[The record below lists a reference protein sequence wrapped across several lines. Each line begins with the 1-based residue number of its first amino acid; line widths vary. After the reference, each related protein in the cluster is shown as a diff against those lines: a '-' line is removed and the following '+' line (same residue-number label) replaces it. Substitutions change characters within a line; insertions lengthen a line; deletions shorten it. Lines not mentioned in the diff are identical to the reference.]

1 MKLESVVTEDS
12 VDSHGNSGGD
22 CNDGDGL
29 VNIDS
34 DGDGNVIIVG
44 VVIVLVTKVMVT
56 IEMLSMVT
64 MVMVTIAMVTMVMVT
79 MVMVTMVMVVVTVNN
94 NQGFIVM
101 ERRAPAPALNV
112 HA

>member
-56 IEMLSMVT
+56 IEMLT
-64 MVMVTIAMVTMVMVT
+64 MVT

-101 ERRAPAPALNV
+101 ERRAPAPALHV
-112 HA
+112 HV

>member
-79 MVMVTMVMVVVTVNN
+79 MVMVVVTVNN

-101 ERRAPAPALNV
+101 ERRAPAPALHV